1 MSSAAMEKMAI
12 PITEA
17 MTYPSMRWMRD
28 TGGGAGAAIGFL
40 LATRQEYGVC
50 NSHRSTPYSYT
61 RTVNCSV

>member
-1 MSSAAMEKMAI
+1 
-12 PITEA
+12 